1 MKREKITCPI
11 DYDAVIQGLQMEVS
25 ALVGLLDACVSD
37 FESEGISDLIT
48 ELHSDLPTLLRSR
61 DAGDFNVLVRCARLI
76 AFSPNPEPLPLAISV
91 LLDVGFAHVSRGAT
105 LSAISLVERALDLAT
120 DNGLK
125 SELRRACSV
134 YAAMSA
140 DVGIPARGVEYS
152 LRAAVLAQ
160 ELHYPLGVAIA
171 FSNMT
176 ASLYA
181 MGLYRETISVAL
193 RISRR
198 FKGDAQCA
206 VAVAASRTN
215 MASAALALQHYAL
228 SAEAAKE
235 SCEAMGLPKDG
246 QAILN
251 RVATENTWLRS
262 AIGLGDEPTVETR
275 LKMIRNLAD
284 SFSSPRLEL
293 NRQLAEAAYEI
304 FAGNLTVAV
313 AKLLDL
319 LKRSKSVPSLYRDNL
334 VLLVK
339 AYEKGHDHAGAL
351 LYLGEL
357 VEFLGKSQ
365 VAAVRGKLE
374 SIRERVQTPMPGKD
388 DVRAVI
394 MAIQRIPATHKDEV
408 EVPETLY
415 RDALERLA
423 VAAELRED
431 SFGRHAYR
439 VGKLTGLLAN
449 SLGYGH
455 KFSEEIELAARLHDI
470 GKLGIPDGLL
480 MKPGKLTDAEFK
492 VMQRHTTIGAQI
504 LQQCSH
510 PAFRMAEQ
518 ISLHHHEKW
527 DGTGYPKGLRGD
539 NIPEVARIAAL
550 ADVYDAL
557 THARAYKH
565 AWTHAETVL
574 EIERTSGTHFEP
586 RMATTFI
593 KLVDHLRRSHGDR
606 FDDYLAEAGNHSS
619 FIQARDKMHAMLNE
633 MEPLAPSELL

>member
-1 MKREKITCPI
+1 MERQALI
-11 DYDAVIQGLQMEVS
+11 GLI
-25 ALVGLLDACVSD
+25 DACVTEFD
-37 FESEGISDLIT
+37 SEGLADLVAQ
-48 ELHSDLPTLLRSR
+48 LRDDLPMLLKSA
-61 DAGDFNVLVRCARLI
+61 DAEDFKLLVQAARLI
-76 AFSPNPEPLPLAISV
+76 AFSQHPEPVPICISI
-91 LLDVGFAHVSRGAT
+91 LLDVAVTHVPRGLAVD
-105 LSAISLVERALDLAT
+105 AIPLAERALDLAT
-120 DNGLK
+120 DYKLK
-125 SELRRACSV
+125 KELRRACNV
-134 YAAMSA
+134 YGMLSSE
-140 DVGIPARGVEYS
+140 VGIPARGVEFA
-152 LRAAVLAQ
+152 LRSAAIAD
-160 ELHYPLGVAIA
+160 ELGDQMGIAAA

-176 ASLYA
+176 AALYA

-193 RISRR
+193 RVIKR
-198 FKGDAQCA
+198 FKPDPSCGSF
-206 VAVAASRTN
+206 VAIARTN
-215 MASAALALQHYAL
+215 MASAALALQHYPLAAE
-228 SAEAAKE
+228 SARDACE
-235 SCEAMGLPKDG
+235 SVGLPRDAHG
-246 QAILN
+246 LLN
-251 RVATENTWLRS
+251 RVIGEGVWLKS
-262 AIGLGDEPTVETR
+262 AIGLKDDKVVEAR
-275 LKMIRNLAD
+275 LKMIRDLSSA
-284 SFSSPRLEL
+284 FKSPRLTL
-293 NRQLAEAAYEI
+293 NREIAEAAYEI
-304 FAGNLTVAV
+304 YAGNLTVAV
-313 AKLLDL
+313 AKLLEM
-319 LKRSKSVPSLYRDNL
+319 LKHSKKLPGIYRDNL

-374 SIRERVQTPMPGKD
+374 VIRERIQTPMPGKD
-388 DVRAVI
+388 DARAVI
-394 MAIQRIPATHKDEV
+394 MAIQKIPGSQKEEI
-408 EVPETLY
+408 EVPESLY

-423 VAAELRED
+423 VSAELRED

-455 KFSEEIELAARLHDI
+455 KFTEDIELAARLHDI

-480 MKPGKLTDAEFK
+480 MKPGKLTDAEFS

-510 PAFRMAEQ
+510 PAFRVAEQ

-565 AWTHAETVL
+565 AWTHAEAVL

-586 RMATTFI
+586 RMVTAFI
-593 KLVDHLRRSHGDR
+593 KLVDHLRRSHGER
-606 FDDYLAEAGNHSS
+606 FDDYLAEAGNHST
-619 FIQARDKMHAMLNE
+619 FIQARDKMHEMLNE
-633 MEPLAPSELL
+633 MEPLAPGELL